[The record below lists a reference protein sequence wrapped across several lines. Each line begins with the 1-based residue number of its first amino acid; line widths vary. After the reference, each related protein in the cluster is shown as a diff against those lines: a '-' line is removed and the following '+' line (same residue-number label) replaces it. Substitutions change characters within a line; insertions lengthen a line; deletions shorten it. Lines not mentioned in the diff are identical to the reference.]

1 MVTVLSTG
9 PYWNANF
16 NFQNAKHI
24 WQYLTFDF
32 AAIRNLS
39 RTIEEVQVPES
50 TKICQNKHTEGPR
63 LTHFWGLGKNRVT

>member
-39 RTIEEVQVPES
+39 TTIEEVQVPKN
-50 TKICQNKHTEGPR
+50 TKICQSKFG
-63 LTHFWGLGKNRVT
+63 FFKKNPFKKANFVELL